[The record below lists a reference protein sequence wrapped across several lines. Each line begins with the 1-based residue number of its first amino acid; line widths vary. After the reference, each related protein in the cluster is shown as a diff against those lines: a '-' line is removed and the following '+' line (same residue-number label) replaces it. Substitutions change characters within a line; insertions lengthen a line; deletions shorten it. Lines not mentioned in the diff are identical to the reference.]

1 MITLKNKMWNNMKNK
16 LTKDE
21 KILHEI
27 YRRVYNVSKPRADWD
42 YLLENA
48 TTNENGQ
55 KEIPFMNYE
64 CEEEVMDKI
73 LEDVLKE
80 YKVPKYRQ
88 HLFRNSFYLGCS
100 PKTKI
105 KNDII

>member
-1 MITLKNKMWNNMKNK
+1 MKNK

-27 YRRVYNVSKPRADWD
+27 YRRVYAVSTPSVDWD
-42 YLLENA
+42 FLLENA
-48 TTNENGQ
+48 AINKNGQ

-73 LEDVLKE
+73 LETVLKE
-80 YKVPKYRQ
+80 YKVPKYRKQ
-88 HLFRNSFYLGCS
+88 LFKNSFYLGCS

-105 KNDII
+105 ENDIS